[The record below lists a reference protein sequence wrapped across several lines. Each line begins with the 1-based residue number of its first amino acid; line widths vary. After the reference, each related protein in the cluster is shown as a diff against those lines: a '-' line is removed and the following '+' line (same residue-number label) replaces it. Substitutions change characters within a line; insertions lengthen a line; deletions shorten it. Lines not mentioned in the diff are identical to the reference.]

1 MKVVGIRNSDHDLW
15 LKNSVGVSGFK
26 FINNK
31 ALSVLM
37 NIAHSRRANEICSI
51 KVDALDDS
59 RFLSVAIWI
68 SRGARIMATSIV
80 IITAFILKP

>member
-1 MKVVGIRNSDHDLW
+1 
-15 LKNSVGVSGFK
+15 
-26 FINNK
+26 
-31 ALSVLM
+31 M